1 MAIKLYEI
9 LDPRY
14 RYISFKRNGRRD
26 CFCISL
32 FDEYLN
38 NQMSVVMESDEAME
52 FLKEISE
59 NIEK

>member
-1 MAIKLYEI
+1 MAIKLYKI
-9 LDPRY
+9 LDSRY
-14 RYISFKRNGRRD
+14 QYISFKRNERGN

-52 FLKEISE
+52 FLKDISE